1 MYKKKRANITIV
13 IAVYKWAG
21 ALNLVFKSIEKQSII
36 PNEII
41 VADDGSGLDIK
52 NIINSFKKKSN
63 LKVMHVWQKN
73 MGFRKPMCLN
83 KAIAK
88 AKSEYII
95 TIDGDMILHPKFIE
109 DHLNFKKLNTF
120 VNGMRA
126 KINPEATVD
135 MINKEDFTL
144 KPLDSRLKSKRYS
157 LRNFFLCKLFS
168 GKKIFNK
175 FYNFNGC
182 NMAFYKKDYI
192 KVNGYNEDIVGWG
205 RDESEFA
212 SRLINNNI
220 TRRDLR
226 FNAVAY
232 HLHHEGA
239 SRGRL
244 NINHSIFLSTLKN
257 KVKRCKNGIDKYI

>member
-1 MYKKKRANITIV
+1 MHKKHKANVAIV
-13 IAVYKWAG
+13 IAVYNWVG
-21 ALNLVFKSIEKQSII
+21 ALNLVFKSIEKQSIF

-41 VADDGSGLDIK
+41 IADDGSGQDIK
-52 NIINSFKKKSN
+52 NLINSFKKKSQ
-63 LKVMHVWQKN
+63 LKVIHIWQKN

-88 AKSEYII
+88 SVSEYII

-109 DHLNFKKLNTF
+109 DHLNFRRRNSF

-126 KINPEATVD
+126 KISSEATID
-135 MINKEDFTL
+135 MIENENHIVKTFD
-144 KPLDSRLKSKRYS
+144 KRLKSKRYS

-168 GKKIFNK
+168 GKKIFRK

-182 NMAFYKKDYI
+182 NMAFYRKDYI

-232 HLHHEGA
+232 HLDHEGA
-239 SRGRL
+239 SRNRL

-257 KVKRCKNGIDKYI
+257 KMKKCKNGINKYI